1 MPRMA
6 GDSLEIKQINISL
19 IAPNRYNPNVIGA
32 DVLAKLK
39 REISDKGLCEPI
51 LVRIRGDGYE
61 IVDGEH
67 RWQVCKELGWQEMPC
82 IIVDYDDKEAKIKT
96 LQLNY
101 MRGSAVPIRLAHLI
115 YDLNKE
121 IKLEDLAKRLPYD
134 EPQLMDNLE
143 LLKLPE
149 DLDKT
154 LEAQALKEGEEM
166 PTVISF
172 VLYRRQLE
180 VVEEAIS
187 KAVQELPK
195 DTKNLRAMALEKIC
209 AQYLEQQGLKNK
221 LEMAAEAG

>member
-1 MPRMA
+1 
-6 GDSLEIKQINISL
+6 
-19 IAPNRYNPNVIGA
+19 
-32 DVLAKLK
+32 
-39 REISDKGLCEPI
+39 
-51 LVRIRGDGYE
+51 
-61 IVDGEH
+61 
-67 RWQVCKELGWQEMPC
+67 MPC

-121 IKLEDLAKRLPYD
+121 IKLEDLARRLPYD

-149 DLDKT
+149 GLDKT
-154 LEAQALKEGEEM
+154 LEAQALKEEEEM
-166 PTVISF
+166 PTVLSF

-187 KAVQELPK
+187 KAVQALPN

-221 LEMAAEAG
+221 LEMAAETG